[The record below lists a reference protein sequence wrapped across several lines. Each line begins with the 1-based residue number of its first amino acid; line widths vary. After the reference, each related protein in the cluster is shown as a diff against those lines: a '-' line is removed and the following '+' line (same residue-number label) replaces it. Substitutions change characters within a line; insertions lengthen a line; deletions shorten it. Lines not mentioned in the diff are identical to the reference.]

1 MQKQAWILTCKLI
14 FCLCRSSI
22 VYFNSM
28 STMND
33 SAKFSFLYE
42 EYPVIYVSCCEIQFQ
57 RVQISLFSQY
67 FNVTGPRVAPL
78 EG

>member
-1 MQKQAWILTCKLI
+1 
-14 FCLCRSSI
+14 
-22 VYFNSM
+22 M

-57 RVQISLFSQY
+57 GVQISLFSQY

-78 EG
+78 EGRGYK